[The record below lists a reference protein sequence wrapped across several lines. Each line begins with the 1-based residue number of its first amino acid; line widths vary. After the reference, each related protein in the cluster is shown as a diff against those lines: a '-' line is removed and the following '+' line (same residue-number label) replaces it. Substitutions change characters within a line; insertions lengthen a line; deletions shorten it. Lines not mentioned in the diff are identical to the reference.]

1 MTGQA
6 VEHVG
11 DHVARGVSMPRLT
24 GGVNHVAYVTFDPE
38 ATLRFYQDVLRAPLV
53 HCITA
58 RGWGQSVYPDFVHFF
73 FDIGANA
80 SIAFFYY
87 FGLEEESHHVI
98 DSRVPRVA
106 RHLSL
111 HCDDLVELTE
121 WEEHLRNAGCKVSRT
136 EHETITSI
144 YFKDPNGLQLELT
157 APNRP
162 LVGADRED
170 ARLSTEA
177 LVEAIQQGQPTLERM
192 WQIKG
197 AKLGALHGQRVG
209 SAEA

>member
-1 MTGQA
+1 
-6 VEHVG
+6 
-11 DHVARGVSMPRLT
+11 MPRLT

-38 ATLRFYQDVLRAPLV
+38 ATLRFYQDVMHAPLV

-58 RGWGQSVYPDFVHFF
+58 RGWGQSEDPDFIHFF
-73 FDIGANA
+73 FDIGAKA

-87 FGLEEESHHVI
+87 FGLEQESHHVA

-111 HCDDLVELTE
+111 HCHEMRELDE
-121 WEEHLRNAGCKVSRT
+121 WEQWLREAGCKVSRT
-136 EHETITSI
+136 AHETITSI

-157 APNRP
+157 APNRE
-162 LVGADRED
+162 LRDSDHDD
-170 ARLSTEA
+170 ARRSIDA
-177 LVEAIQQGQPTLERM
+177 LVQAIREGEPTLERM

-197 AKLGALHGQRVG
+197 TMIDADRGLQV
-209 SAEA
+209 AE